1 MYGDPDPTSRKS
13 VAVHHIAASLQ
24 SDETESAFPEPCA
37 GIPQARDTGMLAKLG
52 RDNDADEAAY
62 APCRRA
68 FGYAMGARIC
78 GEGGARRAARL
89 ENAEATLESIKD
101 RVEPEAWAVL
111 WEAKGDTERAI
122 EEFIAAGRHSLAAR
136 VCRNDGTWERART
149 LTTGKVRDDMEW
161 LCELT
166 RTIAEMPPK
175 PTRRLKP
182 AEPARLGRLIDAVM
196 SINER
201 KRAQN

>member
-1 MYGDPDPTSRKS
+1 MRGNTRRR
-13 VAVHHIAASLQ
+13 VI
-24 SDETESAFPEPCA
+24 PEW
-37 GIPQARDTGMLAKLG
+37 LAKLG
-52 RDNDADEAAY
+52 RDNDADEAAH

-68 FGYAMGARIC
+68 FEYAMDARIC

-101 RVEPEAWAVL
+101 RVEPEARAVL

-122 EEFIAAGRHSLAAR
+122 EEFIAAGRHSQ
-136 VCRNDGTWERART
+136 GTVA
-149 LTTGKVRDDMEW
+149 L
-161 LCELT
+161 
-166 RTIAEMPPK
+166 MPPK

-182 AEPARLGRLIDAVM
+182 AEPARLGRLMDAVM

-201 KRAQN
+201 KRAQG